1 MVRLLPETPREADKT
16 ADATRDLMASEDAG
30 GGDALGEACGLLQT
44 PCAQSVA
51 ARPHPVIV
59 SARPGARAQRGCP
72 RHRSARQRAGPHAS
86 GERPFHCGCCAGTC
100 EICRP
105 ELCPPVEPVI
115 FPAGHA
121 AVTREMMAEPVE
133 TVEPVGTPVG
143 PPVEPVGTPV
153 DGTPPPRALATVD
166 STCPRDG
173 G

>member
-1 MVRLLPETPREADKT
+1 MEADKT
-16 ADATRDLMASEDAG
+16 ADASRSLVAAEDAG

-72 RHRSARQRAGPHAS
+72 RHRSAGQHAGPHAS

-166 STCPRDG
+166 STCPRDDG
-173 G
+173 

>member
-1 MVRLLPETPREADKT
+1 M
-16 ADATRDLMASEDAG
+16 
-30 GGDALGEACGLLQT
+30 
-44 PCAQSVA
+44 
-51 ARPHPVIV
+51 
-59 SARPGARAQRGCP
+59 
-72 RHRSARQRAGPHAS
+72 
-86 GERPFHCGCCAGTC
+86 
-100 EICRP
+100 
-105 ELCPPVEPVI
+105 I